1 MPLLHSARLPTKA
14 STASADSVSV
24 MTDLVTTRTEG
35 DVVVVA
41 MDDGK
46 ANALSFDMLD
56 RLNRALDTAEE
67 SARAVVIVGREGR
80 FTAGF
85 DLSVMTGDDPE
96 ATRTMLRTG
105 AELALRIF
113 MSPIP
118 VVLGIT
124 GHALAQGGIIAACA
138 DYRVGANGAYK
149 IGLPEV
155 AIGMPM
161 PTFGAELCRDRLSK
175 KWFTRC
181 VQHAELL
188 TPALAVEANLLDEV
202 VDMDQVERRSVEV
215 ATQLAETVHPGPFRI
230 TRQNLRGT
238 LNETVRT
245 GLVAD
250 LAVFDVTR

>member
-1 MPLLHSARLPTKA
+1 
-14 STASADSVSV
+14 
-24 MTDLVTTRTEG
+24 MTDLVSARTDG
-35 DVVVVA
+35 DVNVIVL
-41 MDDGK
+41 DDGK

-56 RLNRALDTAEE
+56 QINSALDIAEQ
-67 SARAVVIVGREGR
+67 SAQAVVIVGREGK

-85 DLSVMTGDDPE
+85 DLSVMTGTDLE
-96 ATRTMLRTG
+96 ATRRMLRTG

-138 DYRVGANGAYK
+138 DYRVGAAGAYK

-161 PTFGAELCRDRLSK
+161 PTFGAELCRDRMSK

-188 TPALAVEANLLDEV
+188 TPELAVEANLLDEV
-202 VDMDQVERRSVEV
+202 VELAQVERRSIEV
-215 ATQLAETVHPGPFRI
+215 AAHLADTVHPAPFRA
-230 TRQNLRGT
+230 TRRNLRGA
-238 LNETVRT
+238 LDDTVRA

-250 LAVFDVTR
+250 LAAFDLIR